1 MPAYP
6 LAGALLRAA
15 WEGACEIAFCAF
27 LLLAGPFKSVP
38 QHGAAVGPG
47 EGWWTLGC
55 PKYTWWKGLG
65 QPTTLPAFCTQ
76 GTSLV
81 LGPLNYLFVHT
92 FNSGKYC
99 LGVFDNGRAG
109 AVPRVQGA
117 RLVLVQLF
125 EPFPRAALL
134 KALTCLSVCCNCPQA
149 HCLVAL
155 HFETSWCASTVPA
168 AGLGL
173 GQVSRLGMVWGCM
186 RLVYAYQVPQGQA
199 LSMCQQQACNT

>member
-1 MPAYP
+1 M
-6 LAGALLRAA
+6 
-15 WEGACEIAFCAF
+15 
-27 LLLAGPFKSVP
+27 
-38 QHGAAVGPG
+38 
-47 EGWWTLGC
+47 
-55 PKYTWWKGLG
+55 
-65 QPTTLPAFCTQ
+65 
-76 GTSLV
+76 

-117 RLVLVQLF
+117 RQVLVQLF

-186 RLVYAYQVPQGQA
+186 RLVYAISSTARAGPVHMSAMGLQHMSTATHPAILPPYHLQHHAKSWERCSAHPAPSLLRRGLA
-199 LSMCQQQACNT
+199 I